1 MIEDNPEILKDYTF
15 IKDIGKG
22 NFGKVLLS
30 ILNATNEQ
38 NAIKILNKQKL
49 KYQTKSSSFN
59 EIEIISKLNHL
70 NIIYVEKM
78 LEDNENYYIIMEYC
92 ENGELFYYIVNKE
105 KLCNE

>member
-1 MIEDNPEILKDYTF
+1 MIEDNPEILKYYTF

-49 KYQTKSSSFN
+49 KSQTKSSSFN

-92 ENGELFYYIVNKE
+92 ENGELFY
-105 KLCNE
+105 